1 MGISSYLGFSNPS
14 IRVYLVDDHLMMLDG
29 VSKLIGELDGY
40 EVVGRATEMVAA
52 IVDLRVTDV
61 DLLVTDFQL
70 PDGDGLALIRRVKKH
85 KPNLKVIMLSMY
97 DEAHLVK
104 EILKEGVDAY
114 VLKRDSH
121 HELVHALSEVR
132 AGKKYMSD
140 DINRMILLSLHEDR
154 EPKSLTDREREILR
168 LVAQEY
174 TNKMIA
180 EALFI
185 SERTVE
191 THRKN
196 IFRKTRTSSLVGLIK
211 YAYSNNLI

>member
-61 DLLVTDFQL
+61 DLLITDFQL

-154 EPKSLTDREREILR
+154 EPKSLTDREREVLR

>member
-61 DLLVTDFQL
+61 DLLITDFQL